1 MRRRERIERVLR
13 RMRMVGEVVIFDEM
27 SMLRNVLLGKR
38 SRKVRVVGRLSSD
51 GEEERSEYSA
61 KNTPPRKSH
70 KSHLPLCKLH
80 VANPATRVIRILF
93 LTLESP
99 RTVANTT
106 IDP

>member
-1 MRRRERIERVLR
+1 
-13 RMRMVGEVVIFDEM
+13 MVGDVIIFDDEI
-27 SMLRNVLLGKR
+27 SMLRNVLLGER
-38 SRKVRVVGRLSSD
+38 SRSVCVVGRLNSN
-51 GEEERSEYSA
+51 GEVERREYSA

-70 KSHLPLCKLH
+70 RSHLPLCKLH
-80 VANPATRVIRILF
+80 VAKPATSVIRILF